1 MGVKPF
7 ASISILTAAALV
19 SACSGRA
26 TVTVPP
32 GSDRSVSSINAGLYA
47 PPSARE
53 LAAEA
58 DARVRVNAK
67 LAAGYMYQVTGTA
80 HFMDVAIGKPA
91 TFTLV
96 RGDQLYVKLVPKGGL
111 KYVISGPRAGTRTG
125 RSIPEGCAEDCETGN
140 GNPTAT
146 PTPPPNYPG
155 CSSSGG
161 ATWFNN
167 FTGEGGC
174 TSRGDTRPLSCGS
187 WSWSSRG
194 KGRLIVPGT
203 ADVSDIDYVIDNGD
217 GSCRIGTI

>member
-1 MGVKPF
+1 MGVRPF
-7 ASISILTAAALV
+7 FAISILTSAALV

-32 GSDRSVSSINAGLYA
+32 GSDRSVSSVNSGLYA

-58 DARVRVNAK
+58 DAHVRVNAK
-67 LAAGYMYQVTGTA
+67 LAAGYMYQLTGTA

-91 TFTLV
+91 TLKLV
-96 RGDQLYVKLVPKGGL
+96 HGDQLFVKLVPTGNL
-111 KYVISGPRAGTRTG
+111 KFVVSGPHAVTRG
-125 RSIPEGCAEDCETGN
+125 ARSLPDGCAEDCGSDG
-140 GNPTAT
+140 GNPNAQ
-146 PTPPPNYPG
+146 PTPPPNYGPCASG
-155 CSSSGG
+155 GG

-167 FTGEGGC
+167 ATGEGGC
-174 TSRGDTRPLSCGS
+174 TPRGDTRPLSCGS
-187 WSWSSRG
+187 WTWSSQG

-217 GSCRIGTI
+217 GSCRIGTV

>member
-7 ASISILTAAALV
+7 FAISILTSAALV
-19 SACSGRA
+19 SSCSGRG
-26 TVTVPP
+26 TVSVPP
-32 GSDRSVSSINAGLYA
+32 ESNRSVSSVNSGLYA

-67 LAAGYMYQVTGTA
+67 LSAGYMYQLSGTA
-80 HFMDVAIGKPA
+80 HTMDVAIGKPA

-96 RGDQLYVKLVPKGGL
+96 RGDHMYVKLVPQGSL
-111 KYVISGPRAGTRTG
+111 KYVVSGPHSGTRG
-125 RSIPEGCAEDCETGN
+125 SLSVPEGCAEDCSIG
-140 GNPTAT
+140 GNPTPT

-194 KGRLIVPGT
+194 KGRLSVPGT
-203 ADVSDIDYVIDNGD
+203 GDVSDVDYVIDNGD